1 VSKLSLKLEQI
12 FFNLNGYQQG
22 ALLRFID
29 TIMKTQHLQE
39 LLNESLAILPDIIRG
54 DSFVIQTYFGTEQ
67 KPLILTK
74 NMPAEL
80 IVQFQKIRQHDPNY
94 QFMLS
99 KKQTLTNRSRFKDA
113 EWQKTESFK
122 LVFEPI
128 GAFHFTALPILNGDD
143 VKATIHIHRSKEHPF
158 TKQEIQCCDLLSQ
171 YLSKALDHLF
181 KVKRTR
187 ANDDNLMKLTRREK
201 EVLQL
206 LGKGY
211 KDTEISS
218 ELGIT
223 NHTVRD
229 HLKKIYSKLDVSTRS
244 EALIKGIRYQLLEVD

>member
-1 VSKLSLKLEQI
+1 MSKLILKLEQI
-12 FFNLNGYQQG
+12 FFNLNFHQQG

-29 TIMKTQHLQE
+29 TIMKAQHLQE
-39 LLNESLAILPDIIRG
+39 LYNDSLSILPEIIRG
-54 DSFVIQTYFGTEQ
+54 DSFVIQTYFGTDQ
-67 KPLILTK
+67 KPQILTK

-80 IVQFQKIRQHDPNY
+80 IIQFQKIRERDLNY

-99 KKQTLTNRSRFKDA
+99 KKETVTNRSRLKDA

-128 GAFHFTALPILNGDD
+128 GAFHFTALPILNGDE
-143 VKATIHIHRSKEHPF
+143 VTATIHIHRSKEHPF
-158 TKQEIQCCDLLSQ
+158 TTQEIQCCQLLSQ

-181 KVKRTR
+181 KVKRTQT
-187 ANDDNLMKLTRREK
+187 NDEYLVKLTRREK
-201 EVLQL
+201 EVLKF

-223 NHTVRD
+223 IHTVRD

-244 EALIKGIRYQLLEVD
+244 EALIKGIKYQLLQVD